1 MSIRP
6 VLLLGD
12 PLLRAPCARV
22 RRYDTPDLASLIG
35 DLADTLAECRRRHG
49 FGRGLAAPQIG
60 DSRRVIYLDVDA
72 PLPLVNPEIV
82 RASRQMMTL
91 WDDCFSFPDLSVKLK
106 RHLSVEVRYRDA
118 EGKEH
123 TLKARGSLAELL
135 QHEIDHVNG
144 VLAIDRA
151 VDSRHIV
158 YTAEMKKLTLGTAHR
173 EM

>member
-12 PLLRAPCARV
+12 PLLRAPCARI

-72 PLPLVNPEIV
+72 PLPLVNPEII
-82 RASRQMMTL
+82 RASRQVMTL

-158 YTAEMKKLTLGTAHR
+158 YTAELKKLTLGTAHR

>member
-1 MSIRP
+1 
-6 VLLLGD
+6 
-12 PLLRAPCARV
+12 
-22 RRYDTPDLASLIG
+22 
-35 DLADTLAECRRRHG
+35 
-49 FGRGLAAPQIG
+49 
-60 DSRRVIYLDVDA
+60 
-72 PLPLVNPEIV
+72 
-82 RASRQMMTL
+82 MTL

-106 RHLSVEVRYRDA
+106 RHLSVDVRYRDA

-123 TLKARGSLAELL
+123 TLKARGALAELL

-158 YTAEMKKLTLGTAHR
+158 YTAELKKLTFGAAHR